1 MSCDIF
7 MNNRERSRQK
17 NFQLVLIT
25 HDLRFVELIGR
36 SGVVDKFSSVKKS
49 PGLVLLC
56 VLHIN
61 LIFTIYIHRSFSSVL
76 KTPISELPT
85 YN

>member
-1 MSCDIF
+1 

-36 SGVVDKFSSVKKS
+36 SGAVEKFSLVKKS
-49 PGLVLLC
+49 PGLVLL
-56 VLHIN
+56 
-61 LIFTIYIHRSFSSVL
+61 
-76 KTPISELPT
+76 
-85 YN
+85 

>member
-1 MSCDIF
+1 

-36 SGVVDKFSSVKKS
+36 SGVVDKFSLVKKS

-61 LIFTIYIHRSFSSVL
+61 LIFTIYIYIYIQMFL
-76 KTPISELPT
+76 
-85 YN
+85 